1 MPRHSTRSLGAATC
15 KTPPGQAYLAGRLFF
30 EPRIMT
36 NKVALILALLI
47 LTAIAVDLWLFGT
60 EHMVFLGKR
69 LFELIDWVAFWR

>member
-1 MPRHSTRSLGAATC
+1 
-15 KTPPGQAYLAGRLFF
+15 
-30 EPRIMT
+30 MT
-36 NKVALILALLI
+36 NKVALTLALLI